1 MQRRIDGCE
10 LELVGLIQGS
20 ESISSIFALSV
31 AMNPVFLDGMMG
43 NLMRAPRVVE
53 VYTRH
58 PSSISLK

>member
-20 ESISSIFALSV
+20 ETISSTFALSMV
-31 AMNPVFLDGMMG
+31 MDPVLLDDTMG
-43 NLMRAPRVVE
+43 NLSRVPWVIE